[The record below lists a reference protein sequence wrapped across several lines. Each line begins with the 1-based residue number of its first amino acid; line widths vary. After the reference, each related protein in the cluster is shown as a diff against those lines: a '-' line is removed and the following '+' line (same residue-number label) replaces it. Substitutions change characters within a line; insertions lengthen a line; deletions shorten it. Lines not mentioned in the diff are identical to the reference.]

1 MLGYSFN
8 AVRKGLGWGP
18 DLTSRLVGRRV
29 CPLSWQWVG
38 RGSLWG
44 PDFLLDGYCHLGRQE
59 LGLNSGNGTLEGA
72 VRKPESE
79 LLTDVGVRETLKE
92 DSDIKTKS

>member
-1 MLGYSFN
+1 MQLGR
-8 AVRKGLGWGP
+8 VWGGGLTLPAGLWEEG
-18 DLTSRLVGRRV
+18 SV
-29 CPLSWQWVG
+29 LSCRQWVG

-44 PDFLLDGYCHLGRQE
+44 PNFLLDGYCHLGRQE

-79 LLTDVGVRETLKE
+79 LLTDVGVRGTLKE